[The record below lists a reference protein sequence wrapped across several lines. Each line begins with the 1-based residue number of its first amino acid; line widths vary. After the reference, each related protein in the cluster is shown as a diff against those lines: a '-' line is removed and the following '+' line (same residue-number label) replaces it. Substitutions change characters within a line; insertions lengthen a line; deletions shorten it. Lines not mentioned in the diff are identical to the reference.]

1 MAEYATEASDKIQQ
15 TVPQSFPPTA
25 GELDKH
31 RKYLI
36 LACLVVYLEV
46 TMVKQVLQTNIPTR
60 STHCQGLVL
69 DLLILHRLPT
79 PPDRPQKDLV
89 EGISQTRRLH
99 QGTYSSMNR
108 IPVVVAAA
116 MLAMLALANGRRTV
130 RKSVYKQ
137 WCEDLEDGM
146 YISDCTTFYRCVN
159 ETTEYLPCPSNLV
172 ANEKH
177 MWCDYKDL
185 VKPPCGTAPNC
196 TGMDGNYPDYARK
209 CQYYFTCLHDDF
221 YGYTRCAANLLFNPE
236 KNNCDWPWLVKPPC
250 GTAQGNVWPDG
261 RPQPHGK

>member
-1 MAEYATEASDKIQQ
+1 MAKQILNAN
-15 TVPQSFPPTA
+15 
-25 GELDKH
+25 
-31 RKYLI
+31 RKRLMQ
-36 LACLVVYLEV
+36 C
-46 TMVKQVLQTNIPTR
+46 K
-60 STHCQGLVL
+60 GLVKDSSVFHRFPGL
-69 DLLILHRLPT
+69 DH
-79 PPDRPQKDLV
+79 RPQTELAEGRKKADL
-89 EGISQTRRLH
+89 I
-99 QGTYSSMNR
+99 
-108 IPVVVAAA
+108 VVVLVGAL
-116 MLAMLALANGRRTV
+116 LAMLALAVNGRRTV
-130 RKSVYKQ
+130 KKSVYKD

-159 ETTEYLPCPSNLV
+159 ETTEYLPCPNNLV
-172 ANEKH
+172 ANEKQ

-236 KNNCDWPWLVKPPC
+236 KNNCDWPWLVKAPC

-261 RPQPHGK
+261 RPQPYRR